1 MARGAGGAGAGPSRG
16 GAGVTPVVL
25 CIGGMDSSGGAGL
38 LRDAASVA
46 TAGAR
51 TRVAVTAVT
60 AQSDA
65 RVRAVSPVAP
75 ELVVAQIASALES
88 RVDAVKLGMLVDAPT
103 VAAVAGALPQVPLVL
118 DPVLA
123 SSSGRALLDPPGV
136 AALIEA
142 LLPRTEVLTPNLP
155 ELSAFGACFGISGEP
170 EIVRALQGAG
180 CRWVL
185 VKGGHADGQ
194 GCEDRLY
201 GPDGPD
207 GAIERIHGPRH
218 PRTLRGT
225 GCQLASAI
233 AAGRALGHTV
243 PEAVRRARR
252 LLEARFTAEGRRDE
266 A

>member
-1 MARGAGGAGAGPSRG
+1 MARGAGRAGAGPSRG

-75 ELVVAQIASALES
+75 ELVVAQIASALET

-103 VAAVAGALPQVPLVL
+103 VAAVAGVLPQVPLVL

-123 SSSGRALLDPPGV
+123 SSSGRVLLDPPGV

-218 PRTLRGT
+218 PSTLRGT

-233 AAGRALGHTV
+233 AAGRALGLTV

-252 LLEARFTAEGRRDE
+252 LLEARFIAEGRRDE

>member
-1 MARGAGGAGAGPSRG
+1 M
-16 GAGVTPVVL
+16 TPVVL

-46 TAGAR
+46 AAGAR

-103 VAAVAGALPQVPLVL
+103 VAAVAGVLPQVPLVL

-123 SSSGRALLDPPGV
+123 SSSGRVLLDPPGV

-170 EIVRALQGAG
+170 EIVRALQGTG

-201 GPDGPD
+201 CPD

-233 AAGRALGHTV
+233 AAGRALGHAV

-252 LLEARFTAEGRRDE
+252 LLEARFIAEGRRDE